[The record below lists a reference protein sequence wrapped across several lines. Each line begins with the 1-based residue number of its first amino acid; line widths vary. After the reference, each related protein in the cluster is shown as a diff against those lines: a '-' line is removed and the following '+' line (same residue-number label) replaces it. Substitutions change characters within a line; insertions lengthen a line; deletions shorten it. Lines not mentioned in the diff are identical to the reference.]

1 MGVSS
6 FIVASALQRAQ
17 HHALQTQQHRPSL
30 SYSPHSL
37 SHSSQQPSPNSASGR
52 PSSSHSHMS
61 SIQSQ
66 PQPSH
71 FLPQQQ
77 QQHQQQPHLSLGIT
91 APTMLNGS
99 TSAGK
104 RAGEGE
110 LWSMLLADGP
120 GSSGLEGVFSPGF
133 LGQLSAGGVGGQ
145 ERAGDDGSH
154 QQQPFQNYPAS
165 ASSLPANSPRS
176 YSLIPPDC
184 VAASS
189 SNSVSSSLPS
199 HTSQPSFASS
209 QSFHVAQTASTSH
222 AHQHDLQ
229 TQEFLS
235 ALSQQQQQQ
244 PHPTQSSPSSMS
256 QGGSGGGL
264 SFNLD
269 ASALSAS
276 ARRFGKGATGA
287 RIISGGTGTR
297 TKRESADS
305 VISDGSFGRWG
316 NEESGDA
323 RGSEEAW
330 ETQGGEKRSKMNGTA
345 V

>member
-133 LGQLSAGGVGGQ
+133 LGQLSAGGVSNHS
-145 ERAGDDGSH
+145 RTIPPLLPPSH
-154 QQQPFQNYPAS
+154 RTLLAPTR
-165 ASSLPANSPRS
+165 SSLPTVSQPPPATPSPPRS
-176 YSLIPPDC
+176 LHIHHSPPSHPPSPSTLLKPP
-184 VAASS
+184 ALPMPINMTSKPKSS
-189 SNSVSSSLPS
+189 SPLFRNNNNSNPI
-199 HTSQPSFASS
+199 QPN
-209 QSFHVAQTASTSH
+209 
-222 AHQHDLQ
+222 LR
-229 TQEFLS
+229 
-235 ALSQQQQQQ
+235 
-244 PHPTQSSPSSMS
+244 HPP
-256 QGGSGGGL
+256 
-264 SFNLD
+264 
-269 ASALSAS
+269 
-276 ARRFGKGATGA
+276 
-287 RIISGGTGTR
+287 
-297 TKRESADS
+297 
-305 VISDGSFGRWG
+305 
-316 NEESGDA
+316 
-323 RGSEEAW
+323 
-330 ETQGGEKRSKMNGTA
+330 
-345 V
+345 